1 MNLVSWMF
9 HMLNILSN
17 SYNCLL
23 PTCKCCRP
31 LTLRGFIRITTK
43 LCPWRSS
50 YNSASGSSSFS
61 TWAFIPLS
69 SSYKLLLSFPL
80 LWPTPFSLPP
90 YRDPHPSSF
99 PSTMTPRVCLFFVC
113 FFYLFIL
120 LSFSSPPSVCFF
132 YYVLLRLVLH
142 FAVRERE

>member
-1 MNLVSWMF
+1 MF
-9 HMLNILSN
+9 MTPWLCISVVLGEKICFHEENPSRGASVTLSRHFR
-17 SYNCLL
+17 
-23 PTCKCCRP
+23 KQF
-31 LTLRGFIRITTK
+31 RGD
-43 LCPWRSS
+43 SS
-50 YNSASGSSSFS
+50 PFFLSLF
-61 TWAFIPLS
+61 AFFFYFQLPLS
-69 SSYKLLLSFPL
+69 SSYKLLLSFPIS
-80 LWPTPFSLPP
+80 WPTPFSLPP